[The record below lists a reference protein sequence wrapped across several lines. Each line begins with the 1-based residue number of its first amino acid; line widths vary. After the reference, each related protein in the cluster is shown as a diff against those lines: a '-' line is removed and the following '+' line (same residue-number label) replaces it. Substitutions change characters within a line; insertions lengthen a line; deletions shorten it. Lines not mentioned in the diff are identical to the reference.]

1 MLYRYMHTKGVSSRV
16 QSWARNIFFWRS
28 VMEYFLI
35 ARWRDC
41 IDLLEQYDV
50 VGGSVRLTLPG
61 LRQWVRVAQEP
72 EVHLPSGITLQAL

>member
-1 MLYRYMHTKGVSSRV
+1 MHTKGVSSRV

-35 ARWRDC
+35 ARWREC

-50 VGGSVRLTLPG
+50 VGAPGASAHAIIDEPDLVRPNGTP
-61 LRQWVRVAQEP
+61 QPTA
-72 EVHLPSGITLQAL
+72 